1 MKRFAIV
8 SVACLALTFTG
19 AKLLITE
26 AQSYV
31 VGALDEL
38 KFEPIPAPGG
48 VVGGP
53 QKYRITQNTI
63 NHLRN
68 AANSGKTITVQ
79 NDGSLTIK

>member
-1 MKRFAIV
+1 MKRFSLIA
-8 SVACLALTFTG
+8 VACLALTFTG

-38 KFEPIPAPGG
+38 KFEPIPAAGG

-53 QKYRITQNTI
+53 QRYRITQNTI

-79 NDGSLTIK
+79 NDGSITLK

>member
-8 SVACLALTFTG
+8 AVACLALTFTG

-38 KFEPIPAPGG
+38 KFEAVPAPGG
-48 VVGGP
+48 AVGGP

-68 AANSGKTITVQ
+68 VANSGKTITVQ